1 MPIVCPFALNHSN
14 TFKLNVLIDL
24 TITEALR
31 QRRREERRLDGAEK
45 RKKVQMKEENKCGH
59 QTV

>member
-24 TITEALR
+24 TIMEALR
-31 QRRREERRLDGAEK
+31 QRRQEERRLDGAEK
-45 RKKVQMKEENKCGH
+45 KEKKYE
-59 QTV
+59 